1 MEDCS
6 KGQKLYYSQYSGLE
20 ADLWSLTAYR
30 EVKLFKPVER
40 IHLAIK
46 RRRAGRATP
55 ESSGRDLERA
65 TLLSVHGSANQPIS
79 ATAFVKHILR
89 RAEKE
94 GDVEYRKVLEIVR
107 EEGARGPPR
116 AGGF

>member
-1 MEDCS
+1 M
-6 KGQKLYYSQYSGLE
+6 G
-20 ADLWSLTAYR
+20 
-30 EVKLFKPVER
+30 FVER

-55 ESSGRDLERA
+55 GSSGRDLERA
-65 TLLSVHGSANQPIS
+65 TRLSVHGSANQPIS
-79 ATAFVKHILR
+79 VAAFVKHILR

-94 GDVEYRKVLEIVR
+94 GDVVYTKVLGIVR
-107 EEGARGPPR
+107 EEEARGPPK

>member
-1 MEDCS
+1 VELDGIPR
-6 KGQKLYYSQYSGLE
+6 GQVVQTIG
-20 ADLWSLTAYR
+20 
-30 EVKLFKPVER
+30 FVER

-46 RRRAGRATP
+46 HRRAGRATP
-55 ESSGRDLERA
+55 GSSGRDLERA
-65 TLLSVHGSANQPIS
+65 TRLSVHGSANQPIS

-94 GDVEYRKVLEIVR
+94 GDVVYRKVLGIVR
-107 EEGARGPPR
+107 EEGARGPPK